1 MGRDVCEPF
10 PEVEEDFRGRGE
22 RSSSQHGRFGRRD
35 KDRVPWRM
43 DVPSFKSRP
52 RNSPSSSAVEARLD
66 GWDSRGRPDP
76 FPFQRSFRKGRL
88 PDQALHHSRSTRIRT
103 FPPDFRRFEP
113 SASRPHARRGIYL
126 NSRET
131 SSAGEDP
138 GDVGGGVR

>member
-10 PEVEEDFRGRGE
+10 PKVEEDFKGRRE

-35 KDRVPWRM
+35 KDRVPWRI
-43 DVPSFKSRP
+43 DVPSSRSRA
-52 RNSPSSSAVEARLD
+52 RNSPSSSAVEVRLD

-76 FPFQRSFRKGRL
+76 FPFHLSFSKGRS
-88 PDQALHHSRSTRIRT
+88 PDQALRHSRSTRIRT

-113 SASRPHARRGIYL
+113 SASRPHARRGIEL
-126 NSRET
+126 HFRDR

-138 GDVGGGVR
+138 GDLGGGVR